1 MSQTILCFG
10 DFNTWG
16 FIPGSEGERY
26 APDVRWPG
34 ILKTSL
40 GEALSLLKKLR
51 MDG

>member
-34 ILKTSL
+34 ILKASL
-40 GEALSLLKKLR
+40 GEGFIIMVLPR
-51 MDG
+51 F